1 MTSNGGFQG
10 SIFNVDSTS
19 NPVIGAEASSNNL
32 DFGSGKSANG
42 TLLNGPS
49 DTSKPSSAGFVWPS
63 AQTPSGQNSDIL
75 NTSFASHQQQPN
87 IDFVNKG
94 EKKSEPVNIFAGL
107 KSPFGQSSNNFPQET
122 KGDVFHE
129 PTGTAIQNSQQVP
142 NDNPFASSI
151 AKFRQDAEARSKAE
165 DVGQTANSSTDS
177 PASSALQPPSQTN
190 VFASDAMQTS
200 PDSTPKKPSASSS
213 SPFQFIMK
221 PNQSTNVG
229 NESQPN
235 ATSSSSSLFS
245 RISKPTSP
253 NPTSTLFGAF
263 PPNDPSKAPQDLFST
278 TTNTSSTS
286 LSSVQG
292 GAKAAAEEYISSA
305 RDEPTSFG
313 NPPGISFTSS
323 QSQVNGNR
331 DTLHSSK
338 DLSGP
343 FQSTLIKP
351 TETQNNQE
359 SDSQP
364 AETPDKF
371 FSAQGIG
378 NKQQIEETLPQPP
391 NWYGEADH
399 NSICRGWRFR
409 GLAAGLHSYVS
420 KVADKVNIQHLE
432 DFVKSKEQAIQ
443 DAGVGAVESVL
454 SLKRPY
460 ASETEDTL
468 HRTTKQKRHKTDSN
482 EPHDEPSNRVWP
494 SRTDLNLQGTP
505 KSQTSSLFSSI
516 VDSNKASGSKNTLNT
531 LAKEAQSGKTDA
543 ASIFSPVNT
552 SALHNTFGS
561 HAGGGLSSTG
571 GNHISSISGP
581 SLSTSTEP
589 EAKPAEVTYPS
600 LRRAPSGQLTDESQ
614 DTTSSLPLDQP
625 VAQPIKPPQFETKN
639 STNFMSQFGDRSKEW
654 EAKMKSKRK
663 AEEFDSDEDN
673 EEEWERKY
681 AEEQRLKKQNIEEAA
696 KASKGFTPTTST
708 RSQISPSRQDKGAHD
723 KQGIFGT
730 SKSYSSGLASSK
742 GMNFEEKIDK
752 QSKAGHKSG
761 SVLDNAG
768 DSFSAPS
775 GTNIFGFLST
785 TVPEKEPEDSDE
797 AEGDGEEDREETVK
811 GPSTLSQPLSRSL
824 FDPTP
829 KPGATSTHD
838 DSSTNHTWKAD
849 SPIKF
854 GNASSSVPSISVS
867 KDTPSQTSASN
878 LFGSSVASSSAS
890 SKPSSSLF
898 PNLATGQ
905 NTNSGA
911 PNFAFGPAKGTHTG
925 LGHLSNNTS
934 RATSPGAT
942 TGESATESATEGA
955 EENTESEPQT
965 NFSSHRAGEENEETI
980 HEVRAKALRYEDND
994 WQSKGVGPLR
1004 VLEDRVTKKRRVI
1017 LRVDPGGSI
1026 VINSDFSKE
1035 MAYEHVGSSTVRSFL
1050 AGQNGIV
1057 SMWHIRV
1064 KSNDQAADLAKIFNE
1079 SKKQLS

>member
-1 MTSNGGFQG
+1 MTSNGEFRG
-10 SIFNVDSTS
+10 SIFNLDTTP
-19 NPVIGAEASSNNL
+19 NPGIGAEASSNDL
-32 DFGSGKSANG
+32 DFVSGKSGNG

-49 DTSKPSSAGFVWPS
+49 DTSKASSAGFVWPS
-63 AQTPSGQNSDIL
+63 AQTTSGQNSDIL
-75 NTSFASHQQQPN
+75 NTSFASQQQQPN
-87 IDFVNKG
+87 TDFANKE
-94 EKKSEPVNIFAGL
+94 EKRSEPVNIFAGI
-107 KSPFGQSSNNFPQET
+107 KSPFGPSNNNVPQET
-122 KGDVFHE
+122 KSDVFRGL
-129 PTGTAIQNSQQVP
+129 TGTASQSSQHNP

-151 AKFRQDAEARSKAE
+151 AQFRKDAEARYKAE
-165 DVGQTANSSTDS
+165 DAGQLANTSTDS
-177 PASSALQPPSQTN
+177 PSSSALQPPSQAN
-190 VFASDAMQTS
+190 VFPSDAMQTS
-200 PDSTPKKPSASSS
+200 PDTTPKKPTASSS

-221 PNQSTNVG
+221 PTQSTNAS
-229 NESQPN
+229 NENQPN

-245 RISKPTSP
+245 RISKPTSDS
-253 NPTSTLFGAF
+253 PTSTLFGAV
-263 PPNDPSKAPQDLFST
+263 PPNGSSKPPPDLFST
-278 TTNTSSTS
+278 STITSSTP

-292 GAKAAAEEYISSA
+292 GVKVAAKEYMTSA

-313 NPPGISFTSS
+313 NPPGISFTTS
-323 QSQVNGNR
+323 QSPVNGNR
-331 DTLHSSK
+331 DTLHFSK

-343 FQSTLIKP
+343 FQTTLVKP
-351 TETQNNQE
+351 IETQNNEE
-359 SDSQP
+359 SGSQR
-364 AETPDKF
+364 AETPDEF
-371 FSAQGIG
+371 FSAQGVG
-378 NKQQIEETLPQPP
+378 NKQQIEENLPQPP

-420 KVADKVNIQHLE
+420 KVADKVNVQHLE
-432 DFVKSKEQAIQ
+432 EYVKSKEQAIQ
-443 DAGVGAVESVL
+443 DAGVGAVQSVL
-454 SLKRPY
+454 PQKRRH
-460 ASETEDTL
+460 ASEVEDTP
-468 HRTTKQKRHKTDSN
+468 RPTTKQKRHKTDMS
-482 EPHDEPSNRVWP
+482 EPHDEPLNRVRP
-494 SRTDLNLQGTP
+494 SRTDLGLQGTP

-516 VDSNKASGSKNTLNT
+516 VDSNKASGSNTQNT
-531 LAKEAQSGKTDA
+531 IAKEAQNGKIDGS
-543 ASIFSPVNT
+543 SIFSPVNT

-561 HAGGGLSSTG
+561 HADGGLSSTG

-581 SLSTSTEP
+581 SVSASTEP
-589 EAKPAEVTYPS
+589 EAKTANVTYPS
-600 LRRAPSGQLTDESQ
+600 LGRAPSGHVTGESQ
-614 DTTSSLPLDQP
+614 DTTRSLPIDQA

-639 STNFMSQFGDRSKEW
+639 ATNFMSQFGDRSKEW

-673 EEEWERKY
+673 EEEWERRY
-681 AEEQRLKKQNIEEAA
+681 AEEQRLKKQKIEEAA
-696 KASKGFTPTTST
+696 KGSKGFTPTTSIQ
-708 RSQISPSRQDKGAHD
+708 SQISPSRQDKGAHD
-723 KQGIFGT
+723 QQGIFGAN
-730 SKSYSSGLASSK
+730 KSYPNGPASSE
-742 GMNFEEKIDK
+742 GMYSEEKKDR
-752 QSKAGHKSG
+752 QLKAGHKSG

-768 DSFSAPS
+768 NPFSAPS
-775 GTNIFGFLST
+775 GTNIFGFLSKT
-785 TVPEKEPEDSDE
+785 TPEKEPEDSDE
-797 AEGDGEEDREETVK
+797 AEVDGEEDSGESVK
-811 GPSTLSQPLSRSL
+811 EPLASSQPLSGSL
-824 FDPTP
+824 FDRIP

-854 GNASSSVPSISVS
+854 GNPSSSLPSISVS

-878 LFGSSVASSSAS
+878 LFGSSVTSSSAS
-890 SKPSSSLF
+890 SKPGSSLF
-898 PNLATGQ
+898 SNLAAGQ
-905 NTNSGA
+905 NANSGA
-911 PNFAFGPAKGTHTG
+911 PNFAFGPAKGAHTG

-1035 MAYEHVGSSTVRSFL
+1035 MAYEHVGSSTVRCFL
-1050 AGQNGIV
+1050 AGQNGVV

-1064 KSNDQAADLAKIFNE
+1064 KSNDQAADLAKVFNE
-1079 SKKQLS
+1079 SKKHLS